1 MRKLPDCPRCG
12 EDELWILRHAD
23 YVDLKCYW
31 CGEVAT
37 IHPRPAEE
45 ELDAAIANAVQ
56 RPAGHEGQRGE
67 KEGSE

>member
-23 YVDLKCYW
+23 YVDVKCYW

-37 IHPRPAEE
+37 IHPRPTEDEIDDAVAKAVEQREQATGRAE
-45 ELDAAIANAVQ
+45 
-56 RPAGHEGQRGE
+56 
-67 KEGSE
+67 